1 MTTIAE
7 SLDFGNLPSYKY
19 GTDLYDPSKLGLGPL
34 IVQRTGPSP
43 EQRFV
48 GPLPIAVARPME
60 ESLPVQVG
68 YPWVMRWSDTI
79 DWVFVAETSSGA
91 PTRRIIK
98 YTFNRETGVFSFNGA
113 ITLTYPTTANH
124 TIRAFRM
131 TYDLHTVGTIER
143 SSQFS
148 NAVTGTGTGWVSDGV
163 CAGNRIGFG
172 STNPSEIATWRY
184 IASVNGEGEL
194 ILDEMIADYP
204 PGTPYVIE
212 DLRAITATTNA
223 TAANGGLFVAKGLSI
238 DLFSATTS
246 FVIPAATTV
255 DNVRAVYRISGT
267 ALTTVSGLGI
277 QDPVNKSQHYAWA
290 LTGTTTAAMYK
301 YNLRAPLVNLTA
313 GTTSAA
319 YTLQSGAIALTG
331 TASQINNGR
340 IARPDHTAAAGQ
352 ECFFFTTA
360 SRVYRTKP
368 LNNITAADLT
378 FISGGDIML
387 EVPPG
392 GTTTSAASGAMQSIE
407 YSALLDA
414 FYIALSGSSPGQRD
428 YLTKFYA
435 GSQQLDRQVGVDV
448 RQYYQA
454 SSAAVAPA
462 LSRTISYFM
471 PWIEGGLGYF
481 VVNGTSAA
489 TNSILVVP
497 IGADMDFVGRTNSK
511 VVLPKMS
518 IPSAHKLLKVLA
530 QNTEALGGYGPLSLG
545 TEPFA
550 NHYRTAGIDDDSG
563 NWTPLNQA
571 GALFGV
577 DASPEIQFMITFRV
591 AGLSCIPARIHSLA
605 LLYETDEALPTGFR
619 WSLGDSNQANG
630 TLGMI
635 QTSLLSA
642 FGVLTITYYRA
653 DTNQAVLVQDS
664 SDSEFGL
671 WEFYSEGSASWVAGV
686 GPNATGTRRRFVPSA
701 GLPVGVDLYAKVTV
715 E

>member
-1 MTTIAE
+1 MTIIAE
-7 SLDFGNLPSYKY
+7 NLDFGTLPSYKY
-19 GTDLYDPSKLGLGPL
+19 GTDRYHPSKLGLGPL

-60 ESLPVQVG
+60 ESLSIQVG
-68 YPWVMRWSDTI
+68 YPWAMRWSDTI
-79 DWVFVAETSSGA
+79 DWVFVAEASAAS

-98 YTFNRETGVFSFNGA
+98 YDFNRETGAFSFSGA
-113 ITLTYPTTANH
+113 ITLTYPTATNH

-143 SSQFS
+143 NSQFS
-148 NAVTGTGTGWVSDGV
+148 NGVTGTGTSWVSDGV

-172 STNPSEIATWRY
+172 STNPSEITTWRS
-184 IASVNGEGEL
+184 ISSVTSDGEL
-194 ILDEMIADYP
+194 LLDGTISNYP

-223 TAANGGLFVAKGLSI
+223 TAVNGGLFVAKGLSI
-238 DLFSATTS
+238 DLFSPTS
-246 FVIPAATTV
+246 FTIPAATTV
-255 DNVRAVYRISGT
+255 DNVRAVYRISGA
-267 ALTTVSGLGI
+267 ALINVSGLGI
-277 QDPVNKSQHYAWA
+277 QEPVNKVEHYAWA
-290 LTGTTTAAMYK
+290 LAGTTTATMYK
-301 YNLRAPLVNLTA
+301 YNLRTPLINLSA

-319 YTLQSGAIALTG
+319 HTLQTGAITLTG

-340 IARPDHTAAAGQ
+340 VAKPDHTAGIGQ
-352 ECFFFTTA
+352 ECFFFTTT

-368 LNNITAADLT
+368 LNSITASDAT

-392 GTTTSAASGAMQSIE
+392 GTVTGVASGAMQSIE

-414 FYIALSGSSPGQRD
+414 FYIALTGSASGQRD

-462 LSRTISYFM
+462 LSRTTSYFM

-481 VVNGTSAA
+481 VINGNSAA

-497 IGADMDFVGRTNSK
+497 IGADMDFINRTNSK
-511 VVLPKMS
+511 AVLPKMS
-518 IPSAHKLLKVLA
+518 IPSAHKLLKTLA

-550 NHYRTAGIDDDSG
+550 VYYRTAGIDDDSG
-563 NWTPLNQA
+563 GWTLLNQA
-571 GALFGV
+571 GSMVGV
-577 DASPEIQFMITFRV
+577 DAAPEIQFMLAFRV
-591 AGLSCIPARIHSLA
+591 AGTSCIPARIHSFA

-619 WSLGDSNQANG
+619 WNLGDSNQSNG
-630 TLGMI
+630 TLGMV
-635 QTSLLSA
+635 QTGLLPA
-642 FGVLTITYYRA
+642 LGVLTITYYRA
-653 DTNQAVLVQDS
+653 DTNQAVLVQS
-664 SDSEFGL
+664 SGDSEFGV
-671 WEFYSEGSASWVAGV
+671 WEFYNEGSGSWVAGV
-686 GPNATGTRRRFVPSA
+686 GSNAVGVRRRFVPSA
-701 GLPVGVDLYAKVTV
+701 GLPVGVDLYAKMTI